1 MSIFLRLPGRFYGA
15 ESCKVVSFPL
25 SISHFWKEA
34 GPGEDLFRNFLKKWP
49 ADGAA
54 ALAAP
59 KASRGC
65 AGETAFKQTGGKLSV
80 SFNREKQD

>member
-15 ESCKVVSFPL
+15 ESCFFSPFHQPL
-25 SISHFWKEA
+25 LEGGGTWRGSIPQF
-34 GPGEDLFRNFLKKWP
+34 FKKWP

-59 KASRGC
+59 KASR
-65 AGETAFKQTGGKLSV
+65 AALAKRHLNKQEG
-80 SFNREKQD
+80 N